1 MIAAADFLLKVII
14 CSGLLT
20 GFYWLLLRNK
30 LFHQWNRYYLMASV
44 LLSLCIPFTK
54 ITLTHTAET
63 PAVTYQALQAVTTN
77 ENWIEDSLVEQQIT
91 NPVLTTE
98 NILLSLYILVS
109 LIILILFIAAILK
122 IRRLLK
128 TNQQWKIER
137 LTFVETDAKGTPF
150 SFFRFLFWNNAI
162 DFHSEKG
169 QQIFAHELIHVEE
182 KHSADKLLMQL
193 VLIVFWINPFFWLI
207 KRELAMIHEF
217 IADQKSVKNHDT
229 ASFAEMILASVY
241 PTVNFPLT
249 NSFFY
254 SPIKRRLLMLSKLQ
268 NPKVSYFSRLLLL
281 PLLTLIFFAFVL
293 KTKTTKAPEPIKN
306 LEKQVVVVID
316 AGHGL
321 KNGSPDGAHI
331 VNGLSEDEI
340 SLAITKKIEALNTDK
355 NLKLIFTRTGKDFV
369 GLHERA
375 DFAIANKA
383 DLFVSIHAN
392 FSPMLKEGN
401 KYVENPDNGFEL
413 YVARDEFPFVAESK
427 RLASMIVNEMQGI
440 ITLKEPAIKQRQK
453 GIWVLQSTNCPAV
466 LLECGFISNKK
477 DAEFLSNE
485 KNQEKMAEAILRGIK
500 KYVSE
505 NNNIIS
511 TNDTIPVS
519 EKAFKEDKP
528 LYIING
534 KRVKPEEFER
544 KIISSDKV
552 TVIKANNQAA
562 IIKYGPDAKNG
573 VMIIDNA
580 IISNQ
585 SKRDTLPQPND
596 DENTVFTKTEIEA
609 QFPGGETK
617 WSEYIQKITS
627 KNLKEL
633 VNDKKSGICEVH
645 FIITKEGNVK
655 NIEALSMKGSK
666 WAEIIIEAI
675 KKGPKWIPAVQNG
688 HKVTAWKNVSVIL
701 KLPDINESQE
711 KNKVEPSVTLN
722 GEKPGKINAEKFINL
737 TQLII
742 NDEWEIKGYT
752 LLFAGEGFP
761 QVKYVRSNNSG
772 TLTNKV
778 IELIKQSQKGTSVVI
793 DEVTAVSKE
802 TGIVKRIHPV
812 LYNLY

>member
-1 MIAAADFLLKVII
+1 MITAADFLLKVII

-77 ENWIEDSLVEQQIT
+77 ENWIEDSPVEQQIT

-98 NILLSLYILVS
+98 NILLSLYVLVS
-109 LIILILFIAAILK
+109 LLILILFIAAILK

-162 DFHSEKG
+162 DFHSQKG

-306 LEKQVVVVID
+306 LEKQFVVVID

-321 KNGSPDGAHI
+321 KNGSPEGAYLS
-331 VNGLSEDEI
+331 NGLSEDEI

-369 GLHERA
+369 GLHERT

-383 DLFVSIHAN
+383 DLFISIHAN
-392 FSPMLKEGN
+392 FDPELKQGN
-401 KYVENPDNGFEL
+401 KFVENPEKGFEI
-413 YVARDEFPFVAESK
+413 YISKEGTPFLAESK
-427 RLASMIVNEMQGI
+427 QLASSIINEMRGVTEI
-440 ITLKEPAIKQRQK
+440 REPAIVQRQK
-453 GIWVLQSTNCPAV
+453 GIWVIGNSNCPAV
-466 LLECGFISNKK
+466 LLECGFISNKE
-477 DAEFLSNE
+477 DAAFLNDE

-500 KYVSE
+500 KYVSGEKITIQEKEIVAKKDTTPENSEPIFTETEIAPKFKGNWLSYVHSYLDKYYEQLAKDEKSKNNGCLTEFIVKKDGTITDIKIITNTESELAKIIPGLLKSSSKWEPAMQNGIAVTKLHRTTINFFDKDAWKRYEERNSE
-505 NNNIIS
+505 NNKEETGMAKLANRYEYFLI
-511 TNDTIPVS
+511 DGVVVS
-519 EKAFKEDKP
+519 KEEMKEF
-528 LYIING
+528 LNKRKG
-534 KRVKPEEFER
+534 KTDNWKF
-544 KIISSDKV
+544 SFLDG
-552 TVIKANNQAA
+552 QAG
-562 IIKYGPDAKNG
+562 IYKYGDKGKNG
-573 VMIIDNA
+573 VMEVITQDLKPVVAVAVENMNTMIAGKENLLRIAVSDVPQTSINVKVSQGK
-580 IISNQ
+580 IE
-585 SKRDTLPQPND
+585 KRND
-596 DENTVFTKTEIEA
+596 KFVIKDLEPGELVVTVSYYYNSSEEKTE
-609 QFPGGETK
+609 Q
-617 WSEYIQKITS
+617 
-627 KNLKEL
+627 LKY
-633 VNDKKSGICEVH
+633 
-645 FIITKEGNVK
+645 NV
-655 NIEALSMKGSK
+655 
-666 WAEIIIEAI
+666 
-675 KKGPKWIPAVQNG
+675 VRQN
-688 HKVTAWKNVSVIL
+688 N
-701 KLPDINESQE
+701 
-711 KNKVEPSVTLN
+711 
-722 GEKPGKINAEKFINL
+722 
-737 TQLII
+737 
-742 NDEWEIKGYT
+742 
-752 LLFAGEGFP
+752 
-761 QVKYVRSNNSG
+761 
-772 TLTNKV
+772 
-778 IELIKQSQKGTSVVI
+778 
-793 DEVTAVSKE
+793 
-802 TGIVKRIHPV
+802 
-812 LYNLY
+812 

>member
-30 LFHQWNRYYLMASV
+30 LFHQWNRYYLLASV
-44 LLSLCIPFTK
+44 VLSLCIPFTK
-54 ITLTHTAET
+54 ITLTQTEKS
-63 PAVTYQALQAVTTN
+63 PEVTYQALQAVTTN
-77 ENWIEDSLVEQQIT
+77 ENWIEDSATEQQIT
-91 NPVLTTE
+91 NPVITTE
-98 NILLSLYILVS
+98 NIMLLLYMLVS
-109 LIILILFIAAILK
+109 MIILGLFIAAILK

-137 LTFVETDAKGTPF
+137 LTFVETNAKGTPF

-162 DFHSEKG
+162 DFHSKKG

-193 VLIVFWINPFFWLI
+193 VLIVFWVNPFFWLI

-321 KNGSPDGAHI
+321 KNGSPDGGI
-331 VNGLSEDEI
+331 GVNGLSEDEI
-340 SLAITKKIEALNTDK
+340 SLAIAKKIEALNSDK

-375 DFAIANKA
+375 DFAVANKA

-392 FSPMLKEGN
+392 FAPQLREGN
-401 KYVENPDNGFEL
+401 KYIENPSNGFET

-427 RLASMIVNEMQGI
+427 ELASNIIYQMQGI
-440 ITLKEPAIKQRQK
+440 IAVREPAIKQRQK
-453 GIWVLQSTNCPAV
+453 GIWVLQNTNCPAV
-466 LLECGFISNKK
+466 IVECGFISSKK
-477 DAEFLSNE
+477 DAAFLSDE

-500 KYVSE
+500 KYVSQRE
-505 NNNIIS
+505 NLIIS
-511 TNDTIPVS
+511 DTIPTNTKKDTAS
-519 EKAFKEDKP
+519 EKTTAPSFKKQMNNDSV
-528 LYIING
+528 LLIING
-534 KRVKPEEFER
+534 KKVK
-544 KIISSDKV
+544 SDEIKNKGILSAKSI
-552 TVIKANNQAA
+552 TVIKPNDKNA
-562 IIKYGPDAKNG
+562 ILKYGPEAKKGVIIMENVTFTGDAFK
-573 VMIIDNA
+573 
-580 IISNQ
+580 
-585 SKRDTLPQPND
+585 DTLHNA
-596 DENTVFTKTEIEA
+596 DEQKIIFTKTEIEP
-609 QFPGGETK
+609 QFPGGDIAWNK
-617 WSEYIQKITS
+617 LIQNAIEQNLVKLTNDGISGTCELKFIVDTNGVVS
-627 KNLKEL
+627 NVEVLTLKNSVLASVL
-633 VNDKKSGICEVH
+633 
-645 FIITKEGNVK
+645 T
-655 NIEALSMKGSK
+655 
-666 WAEIIIEAI
+666 EAI
-675 KKGPKWIPAVQNG
+675 KNGPNWVPAKQDG
-688 HKVTAWKNVSVIL
+688 YSVTAWNTRKVSFR
-701 KLPDINESQE
+701 LPDN
-711 KNKVEPSVTLN
+711 
-722 GEKPGKINAEKFINL
+722 
-737 TQLII
+737 
-742 NDEWEIKGYT
+742 
-752 LLFAGEGFP
+752 
-761 QVKYVRSNNSG
+761 
-772 TLTNKV
+772 
-778 IELIKQSQKGTSVVI
+778 
-793 DEVTAVSKE
+793 
-802 TGIVKRIHPV
+802 
-812 LYNLY
+812 